1 MSYRQVLVAGF
12 ISAAVFVSNALAYPH
27 DITSPSHNLF
37 TPELKPAP
45 HSFQTARST
54 FLPETY
60 EDLGLSEFKRSK
72 YDYNQGDTCSAYLLT
87 SCPANGRCS
96 ICPFNAKKFRLV
108 SCNTGFSKTD
118 NACIPNSCAAAN
130 ASYTDTIPADY
141 ICSKI
146 LTYNLTC
153 YHNCRPV
160 NCNDYP
166 LSCSAT
172 VPNSVSLIPCPDC
185 SEATAKCSVSK
196 CKISKCLDGYKVSE
210 NGRECIPLDDTC
222 PNGYYKD
229 CQTGTTGEPQFTEKG
244 TACYKCQA
252 RTCAN
257 GSYNLN
263 IYWCNGALKCLL
275 PAN

>member
-1 MSYRQVLVAGF
+1 MFLIRYVPAGCM
-12 ISAAVFVSNALAYPH
+12 ALLCFVSTAWAFHVDLS
-27 DITSPSHNLF
+27 SPSHNLY
-37 TPELKPAP
+37 TLGLKPSHRA
-45 HSFQTARST
+45 FKIAKST

-72 YDYNQGDTCSAYLLT
+72 YDYNQGDNCAGYLL
-87 SCPANGRCS
+87 SACPKNGHCS
-96 ICPFNAKKFRLV
+96 YCPFNHQLFRLI
-108 SCNTGFSKTD
+108 SCKAGFSKTD
-118 NACIPNSCAAAN
+118 TSCIPNSCAAAN
-130 ASYTDTIPADY
+130 PSYTDSVPDDY

-146 LTYNLTC
+146 LPYNLTC
-153 YHNCRPV
+153 YQDCRPV
-160 NCNDYP
+160 NCSEYP
-166 LSCSAT
+166 LACSAT
-172 VPNSVSLIPCPDC
+172 IPNSVSLTPCPDC
-185 SEATAKCSVSK
+185 SLPNAKCSASK

-210 NGRECIPLDDTC
+210 NQRECILLDDTC